1 MEYPP
6 SCWLIR
12 EAGLFETAVARPAG
26 NLSVEVLAKV
36 PYPKT
41 LSLTLK
47 FIIYYC
53 CYLKFC
59 TQARDT
65 GRIMDDFRV
74 ILSGNQ
80 AIHISQVKPCSN
92 AVTS

>member
-47 FIIYYC
+47 HYHILLIIYYINFVHRPGTPVV
-53 CYLKFC
+53 LW
-59 TQARDT
+59 
-65 GRIMDDFRV
+65 M
-74 ILSGNQ
+74 
-80 AIHISQVKPCSN
+80 ISVWFFLATRPS
-92 AVTS
+92 TFLR

>member
-36 PYPKT
+36 P
-41 LSLTLK
+41 
-47 FIIYYC
+47 
-53 CYLKFC
+53 
-59 TQARDT
+59 
-65 GRIMDDFRV
+65 
-74 ILSGNQ
+74 
-80 AIHISQVKPCSN
+80 
-92 AVTS
+92 

>member
-36 PYPKT
+36 PNQNLILKT
-41 LSLTLK
+41 LLY
-47 FIIYYC
+47 IIYPH
-53 CYLKFC
+53 FC
-59 TQARDT
+59 IQARDT

-74 ILSGNQ
+74 VLSGNQ
-80 AIHISQVKPCSN
+80 AIHISQVNSSSKL
-92 AVTS
+92 